1 MDPQVV
7 EALVKNI
14 WKHQGFAIWDDSNFD
29 MNDPIE
35 PICHPAFDAQSM
47 FSNARCEKRKQ
58 TQNIMWPVGFES
70 VWDWQQEEQEE
81 RQQEEQKEEPELQQQ
96 QQQ

>member
-14 WKHQGFAIWDDSNFD
+14 WKNQGFD

-58 TQNIMWPVGFES
+58 TQNIM
-70 VWDWQQEEQEE
+70 
-81 RQQEEQKEEPELQQQ
+81 
-96 QQQ
+96 